1 MPNRII
7 KESICTSENI
17 DQLSAFQ
24 ETFFYRLIVNCD
36 DYGRMDGRPKVLS
49 SRLFPLRDI
58 KLSQITEA
66 MNALLAAELIILY
79 EKDGHLYIQMKTW
92 DHHQTIRAKKS
103 KYPDI
108 NDENVQILT
117 SEFNCKQMNA
127 DASKCSRNPIHSN
140 PIRIQSESESKPKS
154 VRTSSPETDELFD
167 EFWKE
172 YPKKVKK
179 PDAVKAWN
187 KIPSQVD
194 PHTVIEGVLRW
205 KKSDQ
210 WARDGGRFI
219 PNPATWLNARQ
230 WEDEV
235 QETGNTSKQSV
246 NATDVHGYG
255 QRDYSDEQKKALERM
270 MNDEDW

>member
-79 EKDGHLYIQMKTW
+79 EKDGHVYIQMKTW

-117 SEFNCKQMNA
+117 SEYNCMQMNA
-127 DASKCSRNPIHSN
+127 DASRCSRNPIQSN
-140 PIRIQSESESKPKS
+140 PIRIQSESESESKS
-154 VRTSSPETDELFD
+154 RRTSSPETDELFD
-167 EFWKE
+167 AFWKE

-179 PDAVKAWN
+179 PDAIKAWN
-187 KIPSQVD
+187 KIPPLTD
-194 PHTVIEGVLRW
+194 PHDVIEGVLRW

-210 WARDGGRFI
+210 WTRDGGRYI

-235 QETGNTSKQSV
+235 QETSNTTKPSAQS
-246 NATDVHGYG
+246 AAGYE
-255 QRDYSDEQKKALERM
+255 QRDYSGEQDEATKRM
-270 MNDEDW
+270 METEW

>member
-58 KLSQITEA
+58 KLSQITDA
-66 MNALLAAELIILY
+66 LNALLAAELIILY
-79 EKDGHLYIQMKTW
+79 EKDGHPYLQMKTW

-108 NDENVQILT
+108 NDENVQIST
-117 SEFNCKQMNA
+117 SEIICKQMNA
-127 DASKCSRNPIHSN
+127 DASKCSRNPIQSN
-140 PIRIQSESESKPKS
+140 PIQSESNPNPKRTK
-154 VRTSSPETDELFD
+154 VRSTETDELFD
-167 EFWKE
+167 TFWKE

-179 PDAVKAWN
+179 PDAIKAWN
-187 KIPSQVD
+187 KIPPLTD
-194 PHTVIEGVLRW
+194 PHDVIEGVLRW

-210 WARDGGRFI
+210 WTRDGGRYI

-235 QETGNTSKQSV
+235 QETSNTTKPSAQPF
-246 NATDVHGYG
+246 AEYE
-255 QRDYSDEQKKALERM
+255 QRDYSSAQDEAVKRM
-270 MNDEDW
+270 METEW